1 MSPYVNATT
10 PYPWPYD
17 GDLGGAQT
25 ALLVVLT
32 ADAGAASQAVAPQ
45 LESLADA
52 VRGAGGTVIVV
63 RTTAPPP
70 GGSRL
75 REPVSPSTDLPGL
88 LVPDVDLV
96 AGGIDGYYGSDLDI
110 VLRTGR
116 YRRLVLA
123 GVGLETCVHSTMRD
137 ANDRGYECLLVVD
150 ACVPVDP
157 ALTAASVSSI
167 EMSGGI
173 FGAVGRTEDV
183 VAALTPVPAPVSAL
197 TPGDL

>member
-17 GDLGGAQT
+17 GDLGGEGT
-25 ALLVVLT
+25 ALVVVLT
-32 ADAGAASQAVAPQ
+32 ADAGPSSQVIAPQ
-45 LESLADA
+45 VESLADA
-52 VRGAGGTVIVV
+52 VRAVGGVVIVV

-70 GGSRL
+70 GGSRP
-75 REPVSPSTDLPGL
+75 RWPVTRSTALPGL
-88 LVPDVDLV
+88 LVPDIDMV
-96 AGGIDGYYGSDLDI
+96 AGGIDGYYASDLDI

-137 ANDRGYECLLVVD
+137 ANDRGYECLLVID
-150 ACVPVDP
+150 ACVAIDP

-173 FGAVGRTEDV
+173 FGAVGLTADV
-183 VAALTPVPAPVSAL
+183 VAALTPVPAL
-197 TPGDL
+197 TSGDL

>member
-1 MSPYVNATT
+1 MSPHVTATT

-32 ADAGAASQAVAPQ
+32 TDAGPSSQAIAPR
-45 LESLADA
+45 LEALADA
-52 VRGAGGTVIVV
+52 VRAAGGTVIVV

-75 REPVSPSTDLPGL
+75 RVPLVPSTDLPGL
-88 LVPDVDLV
+88 LVPDIDMI
-96 AGGIDGYYGSDLDI
+96 AGGIDGYYASDLDI

-116 YRRLVLA
+116 YRRLILA

-137 ANDRGYECLLVVD
+137 ANDRGYECLLVID
-150 ACVPVDP
+150 ACVPADP

-173 FGAVGRTEDV
+173 FGAVGLTADV
-183 VAALTPVPAPVSAL
+183 VTALTPVAAPTSGE
-197 TPGDL
+197 PR

>member
-32 ADAGAASQAVAPQ
+32 ADAGPAATAIAPQ
-45 LESLADA
+45 LDALADA
-52 VRGAGGTVIVV
+52 VRAAGGTVVVV

-75 REPVSPSTDLPGL
+75 RVPVTASTEL
-88 LVPDVDLV
+88 LDIAPDIDMV
-96 AGGIDGYYGSDLDI
+96 AGGIDGYYASDLDI

-116 YRRLVLA
+116 YRRLILA

-157 ALTAASVSSI
+157 ALTDASVSSI

-173 FGAVGRTEDV
+173 FGAVGRTADV
-183 VAALTPVPAPVSAL
+183 VAALAPAYTPVPAL

>member
-1 MSPYVNATT
+1 MTPYVSATT

-32 ADAGAASQAVAPQ
+32 ADAGPSAATVAPQ
-45 LESLADA
+45 LEALADA
-52 VRGAGGTVIVV
+52 VRSVGGAVIVV

-75 REPVSPSTDLPGL
+75 RGPVAPGSDLPGL
-88 LVPDVDLV
+88 LVPDIDMV
-96 AGGIDGYYGSDLDI
+96 AGGIDAYYASDLDI

-116 YRRLVLA
+116 YRRLILA

-137 ANDRGYECLLVVD
+137 ANDRGYECLLVLD

-173 FGAVGRTEDV
+173 FGAVGRTADV
-183 VAALTPVPAPVSAL
+183 VAALSPVPAL
-197 TPGDL
+197 TSGDPR

>member
-1 MSPYVNATT
+1 MTPYVSATT

-32 ADAGAASQAVAPQ
+32 ADAGPSAATVAPQ
-45 LESLADA
+45 LEALAEA
-52 VRGAGGTVIVV
+52 VRAAGGAVIVV

-75 REPVSPSTDLPGL
+75 RGPVTPSTDLPGL
-88 LVPDVDLV
+88 LVADIDLV
-96 AGGIDGYYGSDLDI
+96 AALASTASTAAISTSSCARAVTAGSL
-110 VLRTGR
+110 
-116 YRRLVLA
+116 LA
-123 GVGLETCVHSTMRD
+123 GVGLETCVHSTMRN
-137 ANDRGYECLLVVD
+137 ANDRGYECLLVLD

-173 FGAVGRTEDV
+173 FGAVGRTADV
-183 VAALTPVPAPVSAL
+183 VAALTLSPP
-197 TPGDL
+197 

>member
-32 ADAGAASQAVAPQ
+32 ADAGAASQDIAAQ
-45 LESLADA
+45 LESLAHA
-52 VRGAGGTVIVV
+52 VRAAGGTVIVV

-75 REPVSPSTDLPGL
+75 REPVTASQDLPGL
-88 LVPDVDLV
+88 LVPDIDMV
-96 AGGIDGYYGSDLDI
+96 AGGVDGYYASDLDI

-116 YRRLVLA
+116 YRRLILA

-150 ACVPVDP
+150 ACVPIDP
-157 ALTAASVSSI
+157 SLTGASVSSI

-173 FGAVGRTEDV
+173 FGAVGLTAEV
-183 VAALTPVPAPVSAL
+183 VAALIPVPAL